1 MDPLFWIAIVMMASG
16 VLGGL
21 VNFYTADASHEKAL
35 TWWQH
40 VFVGIVAAYI
50 VPLFLSMASGDLIEK
65 IRGVD
70 GKAPDYSRLFVLAG
84 FCLVAA
90 ASSRAF
96 IRSLSDRLLQEVR
109 AANRKAD
116 EAIEQA
122 ADAQAAVAPFVEDE
136 QPGTARKSSDEGTSR
151 DIGPPTVGKHA
162 DLSDEEKEVLRAM
175 ATSRFS
181 LRSITGIAE
190 ESSLD
195 KAIVGMA
202 LSSLSA
208 KQLVN
213 QAKLSKSSDARWSLS
228 SIGTAAARDI

>member
-1 MDPLFWIAIVMMASG
+1 MEPLFWIAIVMLASG
-16 VLGGL
+16 ALGGL

-40 VFVGIVAAYI
+40 VFVGIVAAFI
-50 VPLFLSMASGDLIEK
+50 VPLFLSMASGDLIDK
-65 IRGVD
+65 IQGVD

-96 IRSLSDRLLQEVR
+96 IRSLSDRVLQEVR

-122 ADAQAAVAPFVEDE
+122 AEAQAAVAPLVEDE
-136 QPGTARKSSDEGTSR
+136 QPGTVRKSSDEGTAR
-151 DIGPPTVGKHA
+151 DIGSQAVGNEP
-162 DLSDEEKEVLRAM
+162 DLSDEEKKVLRAM
-175 ATSRFS
+175 AASRFS
-181 LRSITGIAE
+181 LRSITGIAD
-190 ESSLD
+190 ESDLD
-195 KAIVGMA
+195 KAKVGLA

-213 QAKLSKSSDARWSLS
+213 QAKISKSGESRWSLS